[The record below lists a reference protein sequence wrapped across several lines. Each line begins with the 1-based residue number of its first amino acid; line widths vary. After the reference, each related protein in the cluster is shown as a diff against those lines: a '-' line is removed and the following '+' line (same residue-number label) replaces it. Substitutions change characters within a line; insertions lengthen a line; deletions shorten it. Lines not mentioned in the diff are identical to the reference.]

1 MVKNQWIEFLRRKKL
16 LVIPIKTEIVKN
28 PFNLLDF
35 IDKYLAPYELLEGD
49 VLVVS
54 SKVVSIAHGRLI
66 KLETINVSEEAR
78 ALSNEYSVEERFAE
92 VVLEEADLLIGGISK
107 VITTIKNN
115 ILVAYAGADRSN
127 VPEDTVVI
135 WPENPPLVAEQI
147 RQHIL
152 KTTHVEI
159 GVIISDSQVVPLR
172 AGTYGVA
179 IGIAGFI
186 GMIDRRGDTDL
197 FGKSMVVTRW
207 NIADNLAS
215 SANLVMGETSE
226 QVPIVLIK
234 DAPIH
239 LIDKDSKELTDELSM
254 DPDECL
260 IFGCL
265 NNWGEDVDQP
275 EISSFRK
282 RMRKK
287 NG

>member
-1 MVKNQWIEFLRRKKL
+1 MEKNLWSEIGGGEKL

-28 PFNLLDF
+28 PFALLKF
-35 IDKYLAPYELLEGD
+35 IDHYLSPYELMEGD

-54 SKVVSIAHGRLI
+54 SKIVSIAYGRVIALGSVV
-66 KLETINVSEEAR
+66 VSEEAR
-78 ALSNEYSVEERFAE
+78 ALSNEFSVEERFAE
-92 VVLEEADLLIGGISK
+92 VVLEEADLVIGGVSK

-135 WPENPPLVAEQI
+135 WPENPPLVADQI
-147 RQHIL
+147 RKHIL
-152 KTTHVEI
+152 ETKQVEI

-179 IGIAGFI
+179 IGISGFI
-186 GMIDRRGDTDL
+186 GMLDRRGDTDL
-197 FGKSMVVTRW
+197 FGKSMMVTRW

-234 DAPIH
+234 DAPVH
-239 LIDKDSKELTDELSM
+239 LIDKDPTELTNELSM

-260 IFGCL
+260 IFGCM
-265 NNWGEDVDQP
+265 NNWGEDIVHS
-275 EISSFRK
+275 EISHFR
-282 RMRKK
+282 RKMKNK